1 MSGEKEIRRISDLP
15 YYKEEHGKVLSE
27 MGIETL
33 DELLEALY
41 DDETSEKLLSSL
53 KGVGPKIRDQW
64 IELIEESGVYETVE
78 DEEFSGEEAPEG
90 EEEIE
95 EKAIIEEEEKPA
107 VIEEPEVI
115 EEGGYIAAPKPV
127 LDDERRR
134 LLQIRMQRKSKKP
147 KFRRQEWFRYKR
159 LGEKWRRPKGLH
171 SKMRRKFKYRPP
183 VVSIGYRTPAKVRG
197 LHSSG
202 FEEVLIYNP
211 SQLEGLDPKTQAVRI
226 GATVGYRKRLEI
238 EKRAAELGV
247 HVLNRTG

>member
-1 MSGEKEIRRISDLP
+1 MSDEKEIRRISDLP

-33 DELLEALY
+33 DQLLDALY
-41 DDETSEKLLSSL
+41 DEETSEKLLNSL
-53 KGVGPKIRDQW
+53 KGIGPKIRDQW
-64 IELIEESGVYETVE
+64 IELIEESGVFGEFE
-78 DEEFSGEEAPEG
+78 DKTPTEEEVS
-90 EEEIE
+90 EIE
-95 EKAIIEEEEKPA
+95 EEVEIVEEVVVEEEPAEIEETR
-107 VIEEPEVI
+107 VV

-127 LDDERRR
+127 LDDETRR
-134 LLQIRMQRKSKKP
+134 LIQIRKQRKSKKP

-159 LGEKWRRPKGLH
+159 LGEKWRRPKGIH

-183 VVSIGYRTPAKVRG
+183 VVSVGYRSPAKVRG

-202 FEEVLIYNP
+202 FQEVLIYNP
-211 SQLEGLDPKTQAVRI
+211 DQLEGVDPKIQAVRI